1 MVKVIHPIEK
11 RVDSP
16 SKSFFARSLAIEQA
30 AWDTNFYKR
39 KPKKITATA
48 LLNSFLNMVQSGKNT
63 LSAWATHLGIEI
75 GETVEGQSINERL
88 NEWSD
93 TLLEKVL
100 CNALNIKAIP
110 PKISINKKENK
121 HLAAPFNRILLR
133 DSTTL
138 KLPDEL
144 RNRFKGGFS
153 STGCSAVARIQAL
166 YDFTGEKWLQ
176 FQVNSYT
183 DNDQSSA
190 SCIVEEL
197 QENDL
202 VLQDMG
208 YFTLDWLEKL
218 TQTAFVIT
226 KWKPQTYLYTSE
238 NERIDLKSS
247 LKKHGS
253 LDMPVLVGAKKKLP
267 MRLVARKL
275 SAAKAKKHIKEAKN
289 DRHSKA
295 NHSKE
300 YYDLLKYEIY
310 LTNIQTDVLS
320 SKGVAKLYGLRWHIE
335 ILFKSWKS
343 FSALK
348 MVFSKE
354 DMHEHRVVFSLFAF
368 LIEYIWLQNVIYD
381 RVCQVKKQM
390 KFTKNISTLKYM
402 NVANMLL
409 HQILKIA
416 YLKQI
421 DVLIPYILQQSAYDC
436 RKDRSN
442 TIYKFKYVNKL
453 CIAKN

>member
-11 RVDSP
+11 WVDFTP
-16 SKSFFARSLAIEQA
+16 ESFFAGSLKIEQA
-30 AWDTNFYKR
+30 AWHTNYYKR

-48 LLNSFLNMVQSGKNT
+48 LLTSFLNMVQSGKNT
-63 LSAWATHLGIEI
+63 LAAWATHLGLEI
-75 GETVEGQSINERL
+75 GATVESQSINERL
-88 NEWSD
+88 NEQSD
-93 TLLEKVL
+93 TMLEKIL

-110 PKISINKKENK
+110 PSICTGKKKNKKVVA
-121 HLAAPFNRILLR
+121 LFNRILLR

-138 KLPDEL
+138 RLPDKL
-144 RNRFKGGFS
+144 NGRFKGGFS
-153 STGCSAVARIQAL
+153 HTGSSAVARIQAL
-166 YDFTGEKWLQ
+166 YDFTNEKWLQ

-190 SCIVEEL
+190 SCIIEEL
-197 QENDL
+197 EVNDL

-208 YFTLDWLEKL
+208 YFTLDWLKEL

-226 KWKPQTYLYTSE
+226 KWKPRTSLYKPDG
-238 NERIDLKSS
+238 ERIDLNIL

-267 MRLVARKL
+267 MRLVAKKL
-275 SAAKAKKHIKEAKN
+275 TVGQANKRIKEAKN
-289 DRHSKA
+289 DRHSKS

-310 LTNIQTDVLS
+310 LTNIKTNVLDG
-320 SKGVAKLYGLRWHIE
+320 KEIAKLYGLRWHIE

-343 FSALK
+343 FSSLK

-354 DMHEHRVVFSLFAF
+354 NMHEHRVVFSLYAF
-368 LIEYIWLQNVIYD
+368 LIEYIWLQNVIYE
-381 RVCQVKKQM
+381 RVCRVKKQI
-390 KFTKNISTLKYM
+390 KFSKNISALKYM

-416 YLKQI
+416 HLRQI
-421 DVLIPYILQQSAYDC
+421 DILIPHILQQSAYDS
-436 RKDRSN
+436 RKDRKN
-442 TIYKFKYVNKL
+442 TMDKFTYVKEL
-453 CIAKN
+453 CIIKN